1 MTLNQIFSIF
11 IIGIIYQHSIPKSAR
26 LWVLLGVSLL
36 GAYWLQPHLPIR
48 WLDYS
53 LPTISILIVLGFWL
67 LGRVDSILDR
77 QALLTLVV
85 VAVLILFLALG
96 RYLELPLEITSRPP
110 PLESIAVAMILSG
123 TVYLLLQQWMPTKM
137 ILAFG
142 ILGLIATLV
151 VLKSEPLSG
160 VLVAWLRTQSG
171 QNPSLALP
179 SEIQWLGF
187 SYLAFRLLHI
197 LIDRWNG
204 LIHKYSLREL
214 LIYAFFLP
222 AYTAGP
228 IDRIDRF
235 VPELRDSTAGNPQ
248 SAQRLMAALHRIA
261 AGIVKKFLLA
271 DSLSLFALNGTNA
284 SQAIDS
290 PSLWIMLYA
299 YSLRIYFDFSGYT
312 DIAIGLGM
320 LFGIQL
326 PENFKSPYLQTTIS
340 AFWQSWHVTLSTWVR
355 TYIYSPLSRA
365 MLRRKKSPLT
375 TLALGTTVTM
385 IVIGLW
391 HGVNATFLTWG
402 LWHAGGLIAHRIWSQ
417 KTGTWYSSIMN
428 SERKG
433 RLWNWMARIITFH
446 FVTLGWVLFVAP
458 DIGYAIRTF
467 ADLFGF

>member
-1 MTLNQIFSIF
+1 M
-11 IIGIIYQHSIPKSAR
+11 PRSAR
-26 LWVLLGVSLL
+26 LWVLLGISLL
-36 GAYWLQPHLPIR
+36 GAYWLQPHLSIR

-53 LPTISILIVLGFWL
+53 LPTVSILTALAFWL
-67 LGRVDSILDR
+67 LGHVDSTLDR
-77 QALLTLVV
+77 HAFLTIVV

-96 RYLELPLEITSRPP
+96 RYLELPFEITSRPP
-110 PLESIAVAMILSG
+110 PFETIATALIMSG
-123 TVYLLLQQWMPTKM
+123 TVLLLLRRWVSTKM
-137 ILAFG
+137 VLALG

-151 VLKSEPLSG
+151 ILKSEPLSG
-160 VLVAWLRTQSG
+160 LLAAWLRTQSG

-204 LIHKYSLREL
+204 LIHKYSLREH
-214 LIYAFFLP
+214 LIYVFFLP

-248 SAQRLMAALHRIA
+248 SAQRLMAALHRIGV
-261 AGIVKKFLLA
+261 GIVKKFLLA

-284 SQAIDS
+284 PLATDT

-326 PENFKSPYLQTTIS
+326 PENFRSPYLQTTIS
-340 AFWQSWHVTLSTWVR
+340 AFWKSWHITLSNWVR
-355 TYIYSPLSRA
+355 TYVYSPLSRA
-365 MLRRKKSPLT
+365 MLRRKHPPLI

-385 IVIGLW
+385 VVIGLW
-391 HGVNATFLTWG
+391 HGANAAFLAWG
-402 LWHAGGLIAHRIWSQ
+402 LWHAGGLVAHRLWSEKARVWHKGSLGSAIRQ
-417 KTGTWYSSIMN
+417 QLWTWTSRIM
-428 SERKG
+428 
-433 RLWNWMARIITFH
+433 TFH

-458 DIGYAIRTF
+458 DIGYAVRTF
-467 ADLFGF
+467 AKLLGF

>member
-1 MTLNQIFSIF
+1 MTLNQIFSIL
-11 IIGIIYQHSIPKSAR
+11 IIGIIYQYSMPKSAR
-26 LWVLLGVSLL
+26 LWILLGVSLL
-36 GAYWLQPHLPIR
+36 GAYWLQPNLSIR

-53 LPTISILIVLGFWL
+53 LPTISILIVLAFWL
-67 LGRVDSILDR
+67 LGRVDSTLDR
-77 QALLTLVV
+77 QASLTLVV

-110 PLESIAVAMILSG
+110 PLETTTAALILSG
-123 TVYLLLQQWMPTKM
+123 TACLLLQRWMPTKM

-142 ILGLIATLV
+142 ISGLIVTLII
-151 VLKSEPLSG
+151 LKAEPLSG
-160 VLVAWLRTQSG
+160 VLAAWLRTQSG

-204 LIHKYSLREL
+204 LIHKCSLHEH

-235 VPELRDSTAGNPQ
+235 VPELRDSAAGNPQ
-248 SAQRLMAALHRIA
+248 SAQRLLDGLHRIG

-320 LFGIQL
+320 IFGIQL

-340 AFWQSWHVTLSTWVR
+340 AFWQSWHITLSTWVR
-355 TYIYSPLSRA
+355 TYIHSPLSRA
-365 MLRRKKSPLT
+365 MLRRKQSPLI
-375 TLALGTTVTM
+375 TLWLGTTITM
-385 IVIGLW
+385 VVIGLW
-391 HGVNATFLTWG
+391 HGVNATFISWG

-417 KTGTWYSSIMN
+417 RTGAWYSRIMN
-428 SERKG
+428 SERK
-433 RLWNWMARIITFH
+433 RWLWAWMARIITFH

-467 ADLFGF
+467 ANLFGF